1 MKTYT
6 VKEVAELLHVNPETV
21 RRWIRDEK
29 LVAKKTSNKGGNKIF
44 ENDLLIFLAAS
55 PAYTEGASSLLIKG
69 LAATAVALATHVTDK
84 AIENN
89 RLKNVTVENEAVI
102 KFLRAEIASYR
113 SLVTQK
119 KASIR
124 QIEKEIVVVEERI
137 KRVED
142 LLASIDEIL
151 PSADEEKWRKMN
163 E

>member
-1 MKTYT
+1 M
-6 VKEVAELLHVNPETV
+6 
-21 RRWIRDEK
+21 
-29 LVAKKTSNKGGNKIF
+29 
-44 ENDLLIFLAAS
+44 AAS

-89 RLKNVTVENEAVI
+89 RLKNATVENEAVV

-137 KRVED
+137 KRIEA
-142 LLASIDEIL
+142 LLTSIETL
-151 PSADEEKWRKMN
+151 EEKMEEN

>member
-89 RLKNVTVENEAVI
+89 RLKNATVENEAVV
-102 KFLRAEIASYR
+102 KFLCAEIASYR

-124 QIEKEIVVVEERI
+124 QIEKEIAVEEERI

-142 LLASIDEIL
+142 LLASIETL
-151 PSADEEKWRKMN
+151 EEKMEEN

>member
-29 LVAKKTSNKGGNKIF
+29 LAAKKTSNKGGNKIF

-89 RLKNVTVENEAVI
+89 RLKNSTVENEAVV
-102 KFLRAEIASYR
+102 KFLRAEIASHR
-113 SLVTQK
+113 SLVAQK

-124 QIEKEIVVVEERI
+124 QIEKEIVVEEERI
-137 KRVED
+137 KRIEA
-142 LLASIDEIL
+142 LLTSIETL
-151 PSADEEKWRKMN
+151 EEKMEEN